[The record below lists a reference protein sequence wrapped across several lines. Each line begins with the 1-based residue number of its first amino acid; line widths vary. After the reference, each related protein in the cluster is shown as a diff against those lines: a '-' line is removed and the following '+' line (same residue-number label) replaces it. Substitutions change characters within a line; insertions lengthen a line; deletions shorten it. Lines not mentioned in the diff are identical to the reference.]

1 MFERPILNGQCSD
14 STPSDVRVMRYRA
27 HVLHSLLEGFVQRR
41 SQAVLMKC
49 LPSKEE
55 HIILVNMSSIQK
67 ELYNTFVERLLDSV
81 GYINPIKGFHTCTK
95 IWNHPDI
102 FYRSLNMKNSERNE
116 SPLTILEDS
125 NGASQNSRSFD
136 RGGSPSNLITSA
148 TAAGIAQNQSSG
160 SVQSPYFPASS
171 NTQSVPACSQ
181 LATQAVVRSTMQLH
195 QMVSCQLSGQTVA
208 MSTMTTQ
215 ASQSQSSLPVIQPVV
230 PQLDRSSALVQD
242 MMWAKN
248 LFKDYQPGVMKNG
261 GKLVVLMEIIEESLK
276 LGEKNPDF

>member
-1 MFERPILNGQCSD
+1 M
-14 STPSDVRVMRYRA
+14 
-27 HVLHSLLEGFVQRR
+27 
-41 SQAVLMKC
+41 
-49 LPSKEE
+49 
-55 HIILVNMSSIQK
+55 
-67 ELYNTFVERLLDSV
+67 
-81 GYINPIKGFHTCTK
+81 
-95 IWNHPDI
+95 I
-102 FYRSLNMKNSERNE
+102 FFQ
-116 SPLTILEDS
+116 TILEDS

-242 MMWAKN
+242 MMW
-248 LFKDYQPGVMKNG
+248 V
-261 GKLVVLMEIIEESLK
+261 S
-276 LGEKNPDF
+276 